1 MEIINFENQDIRP
14 LEQWGETWYSVTDV
28 IAVLTNSADA
38 RNYWKVLKSKLKK
51 EGSELVRDIN
61 QLKLVAGDGKK
72 RNTDC
77 LNREG
82 LFRLVQSVPSPN
94 AEPFKRWLSSTGA
107 MVMEEQETPELIYD
121 RLVNSYKSQGRDQEW
136 IKLRLRS
143 IMIRN
148 DLTDTWKDRG
158 VHGSD
163 YASLMDTIHKG
174 TFELT
179 TGEHKANKGLS
190 KRDGLRDNMSN
201 MELLFLGLGEEITR
215 QLADKMDAQGFDE
228 NREAAKEGGVQAGG
242 SRKRL
247 EEKLGIKTIT
257 ANNYKQVE

>member
-1 MEIINFENQDIRP
+1 MEIMNFDNQDIRT

-28 IAVLTNSADA
+28 IAVLTNSADS
-38 RNYWKVLKSKLKK
+38 RSYWKVLKSKLKK

-121 RLVNSYKSQGRDQEW
+121 
-136 IKLRLRS
+136 
-143 IMIRN
+143 
-148 DLTDTWKDRG
+148 
-158 VHGSD
+158 
-163 YASLMDTIHKG
+163 LM
-174 TFELT
+174 
-179 TGEHKANKGLS
+179 
-190 KRDGLRDNMSN
+190 
-201 MELLFLGLGEEITR
+201 
-215 QLADKMDAQGFDE
+215 
-228 NREAAKEGGVQAGG
+228 
-242 SRKRL
+242 
-247 EEKLGIKTIT
+247 
-257 ANNYKQVE
+257 

>member
-1 MEIINFENQDIRP
+1 MDIINFENKEIRTT
-14 LEQWGETWYSVTDV
+14 EQWEETWYSVVD
-28 IAVLTNSADA
+28 IISVLTESGDS

-51 EGSELVRDIN
+51 EGSEVVRDIN
-61 QLKLVAGDGKK
+61 QFKLKAADGKM
-72 RNTDC
+72 RSTDC

-82 LFRLVQSVPSPN
+82 VFRLIQSVPSPN
-94 AEPFKRWLSSTGA
+94 AEPFKRWLASTGA
-107 MVMEEQETPELIYD
+107 MVMEEQESPELIYD
-121 RLVNSYKSQGRDQEW
+121 RLVNSYKQQGRDKEW

-148 DLTDTWKDRG
+148 DLTDTWKGRG

-163 YASLMDTIHKG
+163 YASLTDEIHKG

-179 TGEHKANKGLS
+179 TGEHKAYKGLV
-190 KRDGLRDNMSN
+190 KKDGLRDNMSN

-228 NREAAKEGGVQAGG
+228 NKEAAIEGGQQAGG

-247 EEKLGIKTIT
+247 EAKLGIKTIS
-257 ANNYKQVE
+257 ANNSLKK